1 MFSFNQLAC
10 LEKDYK
16 KKKKIILVSWRIVTI
31 TTQGTSK

>member
-16 KKKKIILVSWRIVTI
+16 KKKKSYWYHGELL
-31 TTQGTSK
+31 Q